1 MSSAGFFFGGKT
13 GRGLRQ
19 NRFLQIFLD
28 NINKYRYNKAIMEEE
43 RTLVIN
49 PLEDINKLKALASEP
64 RIQMLSLL
72 RNRTLNINEI
82 ADELKLPQSTVA
94 THISILENAGLLITE
109 SVRAKK
115 GNQKL
120 CRPSFREVLVQFPEE
135 QSPERNFIDIEMP
148 IGIFTD
154 CRVTAPCGLCSPEH
168 IIGLLDIPDS
178 FLNPE
183 RMKAGLLWCGSGSF
197 EYKFPNN
204 TLYDQK
210 RLNKL
215 EVSMELSSET
225 PGTNADWPSDITVW
239 INKVEIGTWTSPGDF
254 GDKRGKYT
262 PLWWK
267 LEGSQYGLLK
277 HFSVTQ
283 EGSFVDGVQIS
294 GVRLSDLEIPE
305 HHSIRVRVGVKE
317 DAEHMGGMNIFGKG
331 FGNYDQGIILRS
343 YFAE

>member
-1 MSSAGFFFGGKT
+1 
-13 GRGLRQ
+13 
-19 NRFLQIFLD
+19 
-28 NINKYRYNKAIMEEE
+28 MEETE
-43 RTLVIN
+43 TTLVIN

-72 RNRTLNINEI
+72 RDCTLNINEI
-82 ADELKLPQSTVA
+82 SDALKLPQSTVA
-94 THISILENAGLLITE
+94 THISILENAGLINTE

-120 CRPSFREVLVQFPEE
+120 CHPAFRELLIQFPEK
-135 QSPERNFIDIEMP
+135 QNAQKNYIDIEMP

-154 CRVTAPCGLCSPEH
+154 CRVTAPCGLCSSER

-183 RMKAGLLWCGSGSF
+183 RMKAGLLWCGSGTF

-204 TLYDQK
+204 TMYDRK
-210 RLNKL
+210 KLTKL
-215 EVSMELSSET
+215 ELSMELSSET
-225 PGTNADWPSDITVW
+225 PGTNANWPSDITMW
-239 INKVEIGTWTSPGDF
+239 INRKEIGTWISPGDY

-262 PLWWK
+262 PQWWK

-277 HFSVTQ
+277 HFSVTN
-283 EGSFVDGVQIS
+283 EGSFVDGVKIS
-294 GVRLSDLEIPE
+294 DIKLSDLEISE
-305 HHSIRVRVGVKE
+305 HHSIRVKIGVKE
-317 DAEHMGGMNIFGKG
+317 NAEHVGGMNIFGKG

-343 YFAE
+343 YFDE